1 MMMQAQALQRGEKF
15 KESEVRGRTHA
26 TVHTTDERVLES
38 AQGAQHV
45 LTVLPPPKP
54 HGRAVHFNAV
64 LVEGKCE
71 VVVSCGPR
79 ASFLALLVSSTFRAV
94 FSTVP
99 RGFGHPMGTPSLTSP
114 VKRKPRGFVDGAAP
128 PSTPCP

>member
-45 LTVLPPPKP
+45 LTVLPPPP
-54 HGRAVHFNAV
+54 NANPMV
-64 LVEGKCE
+64 
-71 VVVSCGPR
+71 GPYI
-79 ASFLALLVSSTFRAV
+79 LMLYL
-94 FSTVP
+94 
-99 RGFGHPMGTPSLTSP
+99 
-114 VKRKPRGFVDGAAP
+114 
-128 PSTPCP
+128 